1 MKKWFYVFLT
11 SLFAFGMAA
20 CSDDPSIDNHPKEQ
34 LTQPANDK
42 SANTND
48 DVVKEDESGNNSD
61 DGNVRAMDEQKMMEE
76 IPFTK
81 FSLEIDYA
89 PDMQYDFE
97 YEENDNGASYRAE
110 LEDSVHDKKLKGKEA
125 FQMLYTLMQDIHLDE
140 NTTKEEAM
148 QQIFDTFQIDDN
160 YTKFELDY
168 VLKNG
173 TKKEFE
179 DRK

>member
-1 MKKWFYVFLT
+1 MRKWIYAFFA

-20 CSDDPSIDNHPKEQ
+20 CSDDPSVDNHPKEQ
-34 LTQPANDK
+34 LTQSGNE
-42 SANTND
+42 SANTNN
-48 DVVKEDESGNNSD
+48 DVVREDESGNNSD
-61 DGNVRAMDEQKMMEE
+61 DGNVRAIDEQKMMQTF
-76 IPFTK
+76 PFTK

-89 PDMQYDFE
+89 PDMEYDYE
-97 YEENDNGASYRAE
+97 YEEKNNGSSYRAE
-110 LEDSVHDKKLKGKEA
+110 LDDSVHDKRLKGKEA
-125 FQMLYTLMQDIHLDE
+125 FQTLYTLMQDIQLDE
-140 NTTKEEAM
+140 NTTKADAI

-160 YTKFELDY
+160 YTKFELEY